1 MIKFF
6 RKIRQNLLLENKTG
20 KYFKY
25 AIGEIILV
33 VIGILIALQ
42 VNNWN
47 ENRTKQKEIN
57 ETLSNLEQDLVAN
70 YKLANEKLKFYKRA
84 DSIIRLTVN
93 NQLTVDDYKN
103 PSFSGNVIL
112 NWNLYTPQ
120 TDNLDKFIK
129 SEDLV
134 SKQLTPL
141 VIQSKLLKQ
150 QETWLN
156 NAWDKFDKT
165 IDDIYSFY
173 SNQEWFGGQDALS
186 ITQEIDFKL
195 NNPAYRQKVFLYWVV
210 MQNYANNIT
219 RYRTENLAVLGKIKQ
234 IRNNY
239 NHQEMSA
246 FLDSLGMH
254 QFKVFDCDIS
264 INDLSLGRHYRS
276 HELLLNFTENT
287 VYLKATHNK
296 GSRIEEITLKPFEF
310 RKISGWPFGI
320 KGDHN
325 ILVEQLDQDGNC
337 IKKFGALHNGYL
349 LIK

>member
-6 RKIRQNLLLENKTG
+6 RKIRQNLLMENKTS
-20 KYFKY
+20 KYFTY

-42 VNNWN
+42 VSNWN
-47 ENRTKQKEIN
+47 ENRKTQNQIAETIN
-57 ETLSNLEQDLVAN
+57 NLEKDLVAN
-70 YKLANEKLKFYKRA
+70 YKLANEKLEFYKRA
-84 DSIIRLTVN
+84 DSIIRLILN
-93 NQLTVDDYKN
+93 NQLTVADYQN
-103 PSFSGNVIL
+103 PRFSGNVIL
-112 NWNLYTPQ
+112 NWTLYTPQ
-120 TDNLDKFIK
+120 IDNVDKFIK

-134 SKQLTPL
+134 SKQLKPL
-141 VIQSKLLKQ
+141 VNQIKLLKQ

-165 IDDIYSFY
+165 IDGIYVFH
-173 SNQEWFGGQDALS
+173 SNQEWFGGQDTLS
-186 ITQEIDFKL
+186 TTQEIDFKV
-195 NNPAYRQKVFLYWVV
+195 NNPAYRQKVYLYWIV

-219 RYRTENLAVLGKIKQ
+219 RYRAENLAVLGKIKQ

-246 FLDSLGMH
+246 FLDGLGMH
-254 QFKVFDCDIS
+254 PFKVLDCAFSIS
-264 INDLSLGRHYRS
+264 DLNLGRHYRS
-276 HELLLNFTENT
+276 HELLLNYTKNT
-287 VYLKATHNK
+287 VYLRATHNK

-310 RKISGWPFGI
+310 TKLSGWPFGI

-325 ILVEQLDQDGNC
+325 ILVEQLDKDGNC
-337 IKKFGALHNGYL
+337 IKKFGGLHNGYL